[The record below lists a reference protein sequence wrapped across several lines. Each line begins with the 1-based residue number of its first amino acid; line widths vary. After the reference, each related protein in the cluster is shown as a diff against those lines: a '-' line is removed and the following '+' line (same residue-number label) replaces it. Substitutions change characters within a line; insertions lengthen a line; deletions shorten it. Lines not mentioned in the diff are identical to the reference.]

1 MRLGTDPEFF
11 LAGLAPKGA
20 KLDLVPVCGMLNAD
34 KWNPKQFEDMPE
46 GFVVSEDNVAVEFG
60 IPPASSAEEFKRSI
74 KQVMRRF
81 LKDYKGLRFSSL
93 SAYSWP
99 DEALVHP
106 QAQTFGCDP
115 DFNAWTGQQ
124 NPKPQAEDKN
134 LRSAGGHVHVET
146 DLDPYLV
153 GRAMDVRL
161 GVPSVLLDS
170 HGALR
175 RSLYGKHG
183 AMRVKPYGL
192 EYRSLSN
199 WWCFVDPTI
208 EWVWNAT
215 AAALEDVKSGK
226 DYQPLYDAIKQ
237 AIDMSD
243 KDVARSLCRELHLEL
258 A

>member
-11 LAGLAPKGA
+11 LSRRGAPNA
-20 KLDLVPVCGMLNAD
+20 PTVMVPICGMLNAD
-34 KWNPKQFEDMPE
+34 KWSPKQFEDMPK

-60 IPPASSAEEFKRSI
+60 IPPAASAEEFKLSI
-74 KQVMRRF
+74 KRVMRRF
-81 LKDYKGLRFSSL
+81 LKDHKNLRFSSL

-115 DFNAWTGQQ
+115 DFNAWTGAQ
-124 NPKPQAEDKN
+124 NPKPQADDKN

-146 DLDPYLV
+146 TLDPYLV

-161 GVPSVLLDS
+161 GVPSVLMDTD
-170 HGALR
+170 GAHR
-175 RSLYGKHG
+175 RGLYGKHG

-192 EYRSLSN
+192 EYRALSN
-199 WWCFVDPTI
+199 WWCFSDSTI
-208 EWVWNAT
+208 QWVWNAT

-226 DYQPLYDAIKQ
+226 DYQPLYDAIVQ

-243 KDVARSLCRELHLEL
+243 RDVASSLCKELNLEL